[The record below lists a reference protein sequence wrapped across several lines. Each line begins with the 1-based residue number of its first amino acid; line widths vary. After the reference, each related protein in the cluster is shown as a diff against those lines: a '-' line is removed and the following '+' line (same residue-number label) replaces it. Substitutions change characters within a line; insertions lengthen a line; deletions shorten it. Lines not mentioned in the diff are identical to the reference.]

1 MESRMDGATESITKE
16 LFCPFCN
23 HKYQWKNILL
33 AHIKYSHQA
42 TLWCSKCKYVSKDE
56 QSLRIHMK
64 SIHEQHRT
72 DEISQSIG
80 NKSDK
85 KKKLEKFHCPECKKV
100 CNSQQSL
107 RYHKN
112 AKHKGVK
119 HLCNQC
125 DYQAVTQCL
134 WPSRK

>member
-1 MESRMDGATESITKE
+1 MDSATESITKE

-42 TLWCSKCKYVSKDE
+42 TLWCSECKYISKDE

-64 SIHEQHRT
+64 SIHEHHIT

-80 NKSDK
+80 INKSDK
-85 KKKLEKFHCPECKKV
+85 KKKLEKFAVLFFLPTFTSFFF
-100 CNSQQSL
+100 NFSL
-107 RYHKN
+107 KLQNTFPNPGEMFFLTNH
-112 AKHKGVK
+112 
-119 HLCNQC
+119 HLF
-125 DYQAVTQCL
+125 VGIHL
-134 WPSRK
+134 